1 MLEPLKRN
9 DPPPPKA
16 DAAKYAFW
24 PNFLARSWPIALA
37 AVFAVTVAAAG
48 ARWYVGPTIA
58 VDIALR
64 SDLVRT
70 VVASGHVE
78 TPFRVE
84 IASQITAMVA
94 EVLVEEGQAVVAGQR
109 LVLLVSRELEAS
121 LVLATAAVAQAN
133 ARMRQ
138 LRELTLPAAQEAL
151 KQANA
156 TLANAETAFVRA
168 KSLAASGYGTR
179 ATLDAAMKDRNVAQA
194 QMRTAE
200 LQVFTSAP
208 GGSDYVMAQTQLGQS
223 EASANAAKARLDYAT
238 IVAPRAGVL
247 IARNVERGTVVAPG
261 KELLVLAPAGATQIV
276 VQIDEKNLGLLEA
289 GQTALVSADAY
300 PDQRF
305 DALLTFINPSVDI
318 NRASVEVK
326 LTVATPPAYL
336 RQDMTVSVDIEV
348 ARSADTVVVPARSVR
363 GAQGKAPWVLEI
375 SGRSAVERPVRVGLR
390 SADKVEI
397 LEGVA
402 AGDRLVPASAEIVA
416 GQRLRAVVP

>member
-1 MLEPLKRN
+1 LLEPRKKI

-16 DAAKYAFW
+16 DAVRRAFW
-24 PNFLARSWPIALA
+24 SALVARSWWIALGVA
-37 AVFAVTVAAAG
+37 FAVGIVAAG
-48 ARWYVGPTIA
+48 ARWYVGPAIV
-58 VDIALR
+58 VDTAKR
-64 SDLVRT
+64 TDLVRT

-84 IASQITAMVA
+84 IASQITAMVD
-94 EVLVEEGQAVVAGQR
+94 EVLVEEGQSVIAGQR
-109 LVLLVSRELEAS
+109 LVLLVSRELDAS
-121 LVLATAAVAQAN
+121 LVLATAAVAQAD

-138 LRELTLPAAQEAL
+138 LRELTLPAAKESL

-168 KSLAASGYGTR
+168 ESLAASGYGTR
-179 ATLDAAMKDRNVAQA
+179 ATLDAAIKDRNVAQA

-238 IVAPRAGVL
+238 IVSPRAGIL

-261 KELLVLAPAGATQIV
+261 KALLVLAPAGSTEIV

-289 GQTALVSADAY
+289 GQKALVSADAY

-305 DALLTFINPSVDI
+305 DAALTFINPSVDI

-326 LTVATPPAYL
+326 LTVATPPPYL

-348 ARSADTVVVPARSVR
+348 ARSADTIVVPARSVHD
-363 GAQGKAPWVLEI
+363 AQSKAPWVLAV
-375 SGRSAVERPVRVGLR
+375 SSRSAVARTVRIGLR
-390 SADKVEI
+390 GSDKVEI

-402 AGDRLVPASAEIVA
+402 ADDRLIPASADIVA

>member
-1 MLEPLKRN
+1 LLEPLAKI

-16 DAAKYAFW
+16 AVAKPSFW
-24 PNFLARSWPIALA
+24 QVFTARSWRIALA
-37 AVFAVTVAAAG
+37 VALAVCVVAGG
-48 ARWYVGPTIA
+48 ARWYVGPKID

-64 SDLVRT
+64 TDLVKS

-94 EVLVEEGQAVVAGQR
+94 EVLVEEGQSVVAGQR

-121 LVLATAAVAQAN
+121 LVLATAAVAQAD

-138 LRELTLPAAQEAL
+138 LRELTLPAAQETL

-156 TLANAETAFVRA
+156 TLANAETAFARA

-208 GGSDYVMAQTQLGQS
+208 GGSDYAMAQTQLGQS

-238 IVAPRAGVL
+238 ILAPRDGVL

-261 KELLVLAPAGATQIV
+261 KELLILAPTGSTQIV

-289 GQTALVSADAY
+289 GQKALVSADAY
-300 PDQRF
+300 PNRHF
-305 DALLTFINPSVDI
+305 EAVLTFINPSIDI

-326 LTVATPPAYL
+326 LTVAEPPPYL

-348 ARSADTVVVPARSVR
+348 ARSADTIVVPARSVR
-363 GAQGKAPWVLEI
+363 DAQGKAPWVLAVA
-375 SGRSAVERPVRVGLR
+375 GGSAVARTVRVGLR
-390 SADKVEI
+390 SADEVEI

-402 AGDRLVPASAEIVA
+402 TGDHLVPASAAIVA

>member
-1 MLEPLKRN
+1 LEPRKKI
-9 DPPPPKA
+9 DPPPPKVE
-16 DAAKYAFW
+16 AAKPAFW
-24 PNFLARSWPIALA
+24 PRFAARSWRIALGV
-37 AVFAVTVAAAG
+37 VFAAGLVAAG
-48 ARWYVGPTIA
+48 TRWYVGPVVA
-58 VDIALR
+58 VDVAVR
-64 SDLVRT
+64 TALVRT

-94 EVLVEEGQAVVAGQR
+94 EVLVEEGQSVIAGQR

-121 LVLATAAVAQAN
+121 LVLATAAVAQAD

-138 LRELTLPAAQEAL
+138 LRELTLPAAQESL

-261 KELLVLAPAGATQIV
+261 KALLVLAPAGATEIV

-289 GQTALVSADAY
+289 GQQALVSADAY
-300 PDQRF
+300 PEQRF
-305 DALLTFINPSVDI
+305 DAVLTFINPSVDI
-318 NRASVEVK
+318 NRASVEIK
-326 LTVATPPAYL
+326 LTVATPPPYL

-348 ARSADTVVVPARSVR
+348 ARSADTIVVPARSVHD
-363 GAQGKAPWVLEI
+363 AQGKAPWVLAVA
-375 SGRSAVERPVRVGLR
+375 GRSAVARSVRVGLR

-402 AGDRLVPASAEIVA
+402 AGDYLVPASAEIVA

>member
-1 MLEPLKRN
+1 MEPLQKL
-9 DPPPPKA
+9 DPPPIRA
-16 DAAKYAFW
+16 DAAKHFFW
-24 PNFLARSWPIALA
+24 PTLAARSWRIAFAVALA
-37 AVFAVTVAAAG
+37 TGIAAAG
-48 ARWYVGPTIA
+48 ARLYVGPAIA
-58 VDIALR
+58 VDTAVR
-64 SDLVRT
+64 SDIVRT

-94 EVLVEEGQAVVAGQR
+94 EVLVEEGQSVVAGQR
-109 LVLLVSRELEAS
+109 LVQLVSHELEAS
-121 LVLATAAVAQAN
+121 LVLAAASVAQAD

-156 TLANAETAFVRA
+156 TLANAKTALVRA

-179 ATLDAAMKDRNVAQA
+179 ATLDAATKDRNVAQA

-208 GGSDYVMAQTQLGQS
+208 GGSDFVMAQTQLSQS
-223 EASANAAKARLDYAT
+223 AASANAAKARLDYAT
-238 IVAPRAGVL
+238 IVSPRDGVL
-247 IARNVERGTVVAPG
+247 IARNVERGSVVAPG
-261 KELLVLAPAGATQIV
+261 KALLVLAPAGATQIV
-276 VQIDEKNLGLLEA
+276 VQIDEKNLGLLDA
-289 GQTALVSADAY
+289 GQQALVSADAY
-300 PDQRF
+300 PEQRF
-305 DALLTFINPSVDI
+305 DAVLTFINPSVDI

-326 LTVATPPAYL
+326 LTVAAPPPYL

-348 ARSADTVVVPARSVR
+348 ARSAGTIVVPARSVR
-363 GAQGKAPWVLEI
+363 DAQGKAPWVLAVA
-375 SGRSAVERPVRVGLR
+375 GGSAVARTVRVGLH

-402 AGDRLVPASAEIVA
+402 ADDRLVPASAAIVA